1 MLWKADFEGVK
12 LKLKFEIKVVP
23 LKNLY
28 IKNKNNNLKQQ

>member
-1 MLWKADFEGVK
+1 MLWKADFEGV
-12 LKLKFEIKVVP
+12 KLKFEIKVVP